1 MATILTKF
9 IRIGLEE
16 FEIHCK
22 TKWGVFFLKQ
32 RSYNERLVRNHMW
45 PSEWHQYQ

>member
-22 TKWGVFFLKQ
+22 TKSGVFFWN
-32 RSYNERLVRNHMW
+32 SAVTM
-45 PSEWHQYQ
+45 